1 MPRMIDI
8 KPKVG
13 LMVDV
18 KPKMGDLIDIKPKVG
33 NFYAVRGRVYERTLV
48 AGQLMFLVPAITAPA
63 QVTYVVGHDS
73 GA

>member
-48 AGQLMFLVPAITAPA
+48 AGQLMMLVPLITYPSA
-63 QVTYVVGHDS
+63 VTVQFENS
-73 GA
+73 GG